1 MGTSRDPDGAAAVG
15 GRSRPTPPLRWSVML
30 GWLVGLTAV
39 LAVVGVFL
47 GRETRLA
54 PFLVVV
60 PALVAGRGT
69 VRQTAVASG
78 WATAMIVGALF
89 DAAEDTVGDA
99 VATVV
104 FTLVFNGLSVA
115 RAAQRVRKEGEIAR
129 LRSAAAALQRQLL
142 RPFPLVTDH
151 LLVHGLYQPVEEDS
165 RVGGDVYEVVASPYG
180 SRVFIADVQG
190 KGLPAISAAF
200 AVLSAFREAAVSE
213 PTLTGVVDAL
223 EEAVLRHNSFAAQVG
238 ERERFVTALVLNVDA
253 GDEVQ
258 AINCGHVA
266 PLLLDDERAAP
277 VLRGEPCVPL
287 GLDALAPEP
296 RTVEW
301 FGFPSG
307 GTLLL
312 CTDGVTEARD
322 PSGAFYPLEQ
332 RAAGWGGIRAG
343 DVPATV
349 YRDLRRHAAGT
360 PTDDTA
366 LLVLR
371 RRARTDGGL
380 RAGTDGGLRAGT
392 DGG

>member
-1 MGTSRDPDGAAAVG
+1 VGTSRDPDGASAVG
-15 GRSRPTPPLRWSVML
+15 GEGRPTPPLRWSVVL
-30 GWLVGLTAV
+30 GWLVGLTV
-39 LAVVGVFL
+39 ILAVVGVFL

-78 WATAMIVGALF
+78 WTTVMIIAALF
-89 DAAEDTVGDA
+89 DTAEDSVGA
-99 VATVV
+99 GAATVV
-104 FTLVFNGLSVA
+104 FALVFNGLSVV
-115 RAAQRVRKEGEIAR
+115 RAAQRVRDEGEIAR

-142 RPFPLVTDH
+142 RPFPLVTDQ

-190 KGLPAISAAF
+190 KGLQAISAAF

-223 EEAVLRHNSFAAQVG
+223 EDAVLRHNSFAAQVG
-238 ERERFVTALVLNVDA
+238 ESERFVTALVLGVDSEE
-253 GDEVQ
+253 EVQ

-266 PLLLDDERAAP
+266 PLLLHNDGAGP
-277 VLRGEPCVPL
+277 VLLGEPCVPL
-287 GLDALAPEP
+287 GLDALAPGP

-307 GTLLL
+307 STLLL

-322 PSGAFYPLEQ
+322 PSGGFYPLEQ
-332 RAAGWGGIRAG
+332 RAASWGDVRAS

-349 YRDLRRHAAGT
+349 YRDLRHHSAGT
-360 PTDDTA
+360 PSDDTA

-371 RRARTDGGL
+371 RRP
-380 RAGTDGGLRAGT
+380 GTGVE
-392 DGG
+392 

>member
-1 MGTSRDPDGAAAVG
+1 METSRDPGGASAVG
-15 GRSRPTPPLRWSVML
+15 GPGRTAPPLRWSLVL
-30 GWLVGLTAV
+30 CWLVGLTV
-39 LAVVGVFL
+39 LLAVVGVFL

-69 VRQTAVASG
+69 VRQTAVAAG
-78 WATAMIVGALF
+78 WTTLVIAAALL
-89 DAAEDTVGDA
+89 DAPRDTVGQA
-99 VATVV
+99 VTTVL
-104 FTLVFNGLSVA
+104 FALVFNGLSVV
-115 RAAQRVRKEGEIAR
+115 RAGQRVRDESEIAR

-151 LLVHGLYQPVEEDS
+151 LLVHGLYRPVEEDS

-238 ERERFVTALVLNVDA
+238 ARERFVTALVLGVTD
-253 GDEVQ
+253 GEEVQ

-266 PLLLDDERAAP
+266 PLLLCHEGAAQ

-287 GLDALAPEP
+287 GLDAMAPEP

-301 FGFPSG
+301 FRFPPG
-307 GTLLL
+307 CTLLL

-322 PSGAFYPLEQ
+322 PSGGFYPLEQ
-332 RAAGWGGIRAG
+332 RAANWGDVRAG

-349 YRDLRRHAAGT
+349 YRDLRLHSAGT
-360 PTDDTA
+360 PSDDTA

-371 RRARTDGGL
+371 RRQD
-380 RAGTDGGLRAGT
+380 AGPA
-392 DGG
+392 